1 MGDTRASRNH
11 VNLGMAT
18 VTLELPDSLAQRVKP
33 LSRWLPTILEINFLS
48 LKTPAAQTSN
58 EVIDFLAK
66 NPTAKE
72 VYKLRPSPRSQERTA
87 KLLSL
92 NSEGAI
98 SGEEK
103 IELEE
108 LAILENLLISLKA
121 SLSNDEIA

>member
-48 LKTPAAQTSN
+48 LKTPAAQTAN